1 MLRPTMRQLAATGGA
16 VCAAL
21 LATAP
26 PAIAA
31 PELVSIG
38 MRDVTV
44 AVGHPGAVAGARLIS
59 ADPVV
64 LDDVVVTYD
73 FSALAG
79 LAEVVAPA
87 GAACSLVDTAILAC
101 TRDQVRLGSAPIGG
115 QFDVVIRAV
124 AGAGVGE
131 GPLQIGVRAAGLPF
145 VSGVSWV
152 RVGTGVDLVAGP
164 STELTR
170 RPGEA
175 FTLPLTV
182 DVAGETAVEEPSVYF
197 TETHAFRATR
207 KFNNCLY
214 VEDRLRNC
222 WFAGTFTPGAHYSAV
237 WPFLLGADTAAPGT
251 KRLEATW
258 FTAAEAADYES
269 FLAGHGYSGGEPG
282 TDGELVLTG
291 ELELRAADQAD
302 VVPSNNRST
311 LSVAVTGRN
320 DADLV
325 ATGAAVRGAVGDRR
339 SVPVGVRNDGP
350 ATAERPGGDVA
361 MVEVTIPP
369 GTTATAVPPE
379 CAPLTDPAAA
389 GLAGAA
395 AYGCRPGSLV
405 HTGFTV
411 EFVFELRIDRAGP
424 ADGVVRLTGAGDP
437 DATNDRAAITVNH
450 TAPAAGGRLP
460 ITGAPAGTLAALGAL
475 LVVAGVSAVVL
486 ARTRAY

>member
-1 MLRPTMRQLAATGGA
+1 M
-16 VCAAL
+16 
-21 LATAP
+21 
-26 PAIAA
+26 
-31 PELVSIG
+31 
-38 MRDVTV
+38 
-44 AVGHPGAVAGARLIS
+44 
-59 ADPVV
+59 
-64 LDDVVVTYD
+64 
-73 FSALAG
+73 
-79 LAEVVAPA
+79 
-87 GAACSLVDTAILAC
+87 
-101 TRDQVRLGSAPIGG
+101 
-115 QFDVVIRAV
+115 VIRAV
-124 AGAGVGE
+124 AGAEVGE
-131 GPLQIGVRAAGLPF
+131 GPLQIGVQAAGLAF
-145 VSGVSWV
+145 VSAASWV
-152 RVGTGVDLVAGP
+152 RVGDSVDLVAGP

-182 DVAGETAVEEPSVYF
+182 DVAGKTAVEQPSVYF
-197 TETHAFRATR
+197 TETYAFRATR

-222 WFAGTFTPGAHYSAV
+222 WFDGTFTPGATYSAV

-302 VVPSNNRST
+302 IVPSNNRST
-311 LSVAVTGRN
+311 LSVTVTGRN

-339 SVPVGVRNDGP
+339 SVAVGVRNDGP

-361 MVEVTIPP
+361 TVEVTIPR
-369 GTTATAVPPE
+369 GTTVTAAPPD
-379 CAPLTDPAAA
+379 CAPLADPAAT
-389 GLAGAA
+389 GLAGAP
-395 AYGCRPGSLV
+395 AYGCRPGPLV

-411 EFVFELRIDRAGP
+411 EFVFELRIDRARP
-424 ADGVVRLTGAGDP
+424 ADGAVRLTGAGDR
-437 DATNDRAAITVNH
+437 DATNDRAAIRVNH
-450 TAPAAGGRLP
+450 PAPAAHGRLP

-475 LVVAGVSAVVL
+475 LVLAGVSALVL
-486 ARTRAY
+486 ARTRAD